1 MQVIHTSSLFKDSKI
16 ASSENNDCTVATL
29 ASSFDIPYDE
39 AHAIAADLFQRK
51 PKKGVYGTVLHDAM
65 VNLKAKK
72 TKINSKEVSKIYH
85 TPTKDYKC
93 NGRLVARKT
102 RVRSFI
108 KDHPE
113 GTFFITG
120 RNHAMTIKDGV
131 MIDNFRKGSGGMIIR
146 RAYLIK

>member
-29 ASSFDIPYDE
+29 ASSFDISYDK

-51 PKKGVYGTVLHDAM
+51 PKRGVYGAVLHSAM
-65 VNLKAKK
+65 VDLKEKK
-72 TKINSKEVSKIYH
+72 TKNNGKRVAKVYV

-93 NGRLVARKT
+93 NGRIVARKT

-108 KDHPE
+108 KDNPQ

-131 MIDNFRKGSGGMIIR
+131 MIDNYRQGSGGMIIR
-146 RAYLIK
+146 RAYQIK

>member
-1 MQVIHTSSLFKDSKI
+1 MQIIHTSSLFKDSKI
-16 ASSENNDCTVATL
+16 ASGENNDCTVATL
-29 ASSFDIPYDE
+29 ASSFDISYDK

-51 PKKGVYGTVLHDAM
+51 PKRGVYSAILHSAM
-65 VNLKAKK
+65 VDLKEKK
-72 TKINSKEVSKIYH
+72 TKINGKRVAKVYV

-102 RVRSFI
+102 RVSSFI
-108 KDHPE
+108 KDNPE

-131 MIDNFRKGSGGMIIR
+131 MIDNYRQGSGGMIIR
-146 RAYLIK
+146 RAYQIK

>member
-29 ASSFDIPYDE
+29 ASSFDISYDE
-39 AHAIAADLFQRK
+39 AHALATDLFQRK
-51 PKKGVYGTVLHDAM
+51 PKRGVYGAVLHSAM
-65 VNLKAKK
+65 VDLKEKEN
-72 TKINSKEVSKIYH
+72 KINGKTVTKVFN

-93 NGRLVARKT
+93 NGRIVARKT

-108 KDHPE
+108 KDNPQ

-131 MIDNFRKGSGGMIIR
+131 MIDNYRQGSGGMIIR
-146 RAYLIK
+146 RAYQIK

>member
-29 ASSFDIPYDE
+29 ASSFDISYDE
-39 AHAIAADLFQRK
+39 AHALATDLFQRK
-51 PKKGVYGTVLHDAM
+51 PKRGVYGAILHSAM
-65 VNLKAKK
+65 VDLKEKE
-72 TKINSKEVSKIYH
+72 TKINSKTVTKVFH

-93 NGRLVARKT
+93 NGKIVTRKT

-131 MIDNFRKGSGGMIIR
+131 MIDNYRQGSAGMIIR
-146 RAYLIK
+146 RAYQIK

>member
-29 ASSFDIPYDE
+29 ASSFDISYDK

-51 PKKGVYGTVLHDAM
+51 PKRGVYGAVLHSAM
-65 VNLKAKK
+65 VDLKEKK
-72 TKINSKEVSKIYH
+72 TKINGKRVAKVYV

-93 NGRLVARKT
+93 GGKIVTRKT
-102 RVRSFI
+102 RVSSFI

-120 RNHAMTIKDGV
+120 RNHAMTVKDGV
-131 MIDNFRKGSGGMIIR
+131 MIDNYRQGSGGMIIR
-146 RAYLIK
+146 RAYQIK

>member
-29 ASSFDIPYDE
+29 ASSFDISYDE
-39 AHAIAADLFQRK
+39 AHALATDLFQRK
-51 PKKGVYGTVLHDAM
+51 PKRGVYGAVLHSAM
-65 VNLKAKK
+65 VNLKEKEN
-72 TKINSKEVSKIYH
+72 KINGKTVTKVFN

-93 NGRLVARKT
+93 NGRIVARKT

-108 KDHPE
+108 KDNPQ

-131 MIDNFRKGSGGMIIR
+131 MIDNYRQGSGGMIIR
-146 RAYLIK
+146 RAYQIK

>member
-1 MQVIHTSSLFKDSKI
+1 MQVIHTYSLFKDSKI

-29 ASSFDIPYDE
+29 ASSFDISYDE

-51 PKKGVYGTVLHDAM
+51 PKKGVYGAVLHDAM

-72 TKINSKEVSKIYH
+72 TKINGKEVAKIYH

-93 NGRLVARKT
+93 NGRIVTRKT
-102 RVRSFI
+102 RVKSFI

-120 RNHAMTIKDGV
+120 RNHAMTVKDGI
-131 MIDNFRKGSGGMIIR
+131 MIDNYRKGSGGMIIR

>member
-29 ASSFDIPYDE
+29 ASSFDISYDK

-51 PKKGVYGTVLHDAM
+51 PKRGVYGAVLHSAM
-65 VNLKAKK
+65 VDLKEKEN
-72 TKINSKEVSKIYH
+72 KINGKTVTKVFN

-93 NGRLVARKT
+93 NGRIVARKT

-108 KDHPE
+108 KDNPQ

-120 RNHAMTIKDGV
+120 RNHAMTVKDGV
-131 MIDNFRKGSGGMIIR
+131 MIDNYRQGSAGMIIR
-146 RAYLIK
+146 RAYQIK

>member
-29 ASSFDIPYDE
+29 ASSFDISYDK

-51 PKKGVYGTVLHDAM
+51 PKRGVYGAVLHSAM
-65 VNLKAKK
+65 VDLKEKE
-72 TKINSKEVSKIYH
+72 TKINSKTVTKVFH

-93 NGRLVARKT
+93 NGRIVARKT

-108 KDHPE
+108 KDNPQ

-131 MIDNFRKGSGGMIIR
+131 MIDNYRQGSAGMIIR
-146 RAYLIK
+146 RAYQIK

>member
-29 ASSFDIPYDE
+29 ASSFDISYDE
-39 AHAIAADLFQRK
+39 AHTIAADLFQRK
-51 PKKGVYGTVLHDAM
+51 PKRGVYGAVLHSAM
-65 VNLKAKK
+65 VDLKEKQ
-72 TKINSKEVSKIYH
+72 TKINGKTVTKVFH

-93 NGRLVARKT
+93 NGRIVARKT

-108 KDHPE
+108 KDNPE

-131 MIDNFRKGSGGMIIR
+131 MIDNYRQGSAGMIIR
-146 RAYLIK
+146 RAYQIK